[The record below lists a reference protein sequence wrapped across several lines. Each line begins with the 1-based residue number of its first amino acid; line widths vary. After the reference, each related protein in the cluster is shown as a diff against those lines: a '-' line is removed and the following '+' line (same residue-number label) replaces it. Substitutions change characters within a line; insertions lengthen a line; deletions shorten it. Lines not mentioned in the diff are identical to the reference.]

1 VDISLENG
9 AGRFISVGA
18 KQFGMPDISVTD
30 DQRERLRRVQERLAA
45 DVVYGHV
52 RPRDAIEFLLDSVE
66 EATAAD
72 ADGAAS
78 TATLE
83 TAAADTNA
91 NASAEFEVRNGRPA
105 ASHRAAT
112 DEDAAAG
119 DAPENEADARAADG
133 AEGSD
138 GPDEGADKGSDDAG
152 AAGDDARLNSVM
164 SLLDDHGEVWREAD
178 GGEAKYEVDLPDGG
192 TERARTK
199 DDVRAVLFEHY
210 R

>member
-1 VDISLENG
+1 
-9 AGRFISVGA
+9 
-18 KQFGMPDISVTD
+18 MPDISVTD

-66 EATAAD
+66 EATAAG

-78 TATLE
+78 TPTPE
-83 TAAADTNA
+83 TAAADTNANANA

-133 AEGSD
+133 AEGPD
-138 GPDEGADKGSDDAG
+138 GPDGGAGNAG

-164 SLLDDHGEVWREAD
+164 SLLDDHDEVWREAD

-199 DDVRAVLFEHY
+199 DDVRAVLFEYY

>member
-1 VDISLENG
+1 
-9 AGRFISVGA
+9 
-18 KQFGMPDISVTD
+18 MPDISVTD
-30 DQRERLRRVQERLAA
+30 GQRERLRRVQERLAA
-45 DVVYGHV
+45 DIVYGHV
-52 RPRDAIEFLLDSVE
+52 RPCDAIEFLLDSVE

-72 ADGAAS
+72 VDGAAS
-78 TATLE
+78 TATPE
-83 TAAADTNA
+83 TAAADTSA

-112 DEDAAAG
+112 DEEAAAG
-119 DAPENEADARAADG
+119 DASENEADARAADG

-138 GPDEGADKGSDDAG
+138 GPDGGASEGSDDAG
-152 AAGDDARLNSVM
+152 GDAEAAGDDARLNSVM
-164 SLLDDHGEVWREAD
+164 SLLGDHDEVWREAD